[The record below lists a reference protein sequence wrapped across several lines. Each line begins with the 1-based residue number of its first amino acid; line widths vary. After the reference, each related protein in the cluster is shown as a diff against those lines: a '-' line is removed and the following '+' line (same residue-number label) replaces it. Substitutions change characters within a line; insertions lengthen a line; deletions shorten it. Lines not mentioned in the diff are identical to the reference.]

1 MVKNNSLIRKVFQ
14 FNIIMIMLLLVACKE
29 DKISTE
35 ADFLGKWKL
44 TQIVVDGNQK
54 ILTINEMDSMLYFK
68 QIGILELSGHAGI
81 LQRSGWNYKDGML
94 NIAIHLPAS
103 YYVQQITD
111 TDMELKRLDFVNGN
125 NISTTTTH
133 FLKTE

>member
-1 MVKNNSLIRKVFQ
+1 
-14 FNIIMIMLLLVACKE
+14 
-29 DKISTE
+29 
-35 ADFLGKWKL
+35 
-44 TQIVVDGNQK
+44 
-54 ILTINEMDSMLYFK
+54 
-68 QIGILELSGHAGI
+68 
-81 LQRSGWNYKDGML
+81 ML

-103 YYVQQITD
+103 YYVQQITA